1 MALLRLEPF
10 PDFSKNLEKNRW
22 ADFLELSCLESKDKE
37 ISLNDIITRYT
48 QEELSGISNGNENHS
63 LKVDGIRANFM
74 EIFKYIFSRMD
85 FIDEFY
91 PFLKVDED
99 TIKITKLDEK
109 KLLYIF
115 LLFSSNTSYITDKK
129 IRPFF
134 YLSFERISI
143 DIMKMIYP
151 NFSNELF
158 GTATKKDDS
167 FYGGK
172 QIENLEKI
180 GLFLNT
186 SLKDNAKN
194 NPHFRSSSGDTGID
208 IISYI
213 TIDKETCAAAMLPA
227 CVGQCS
233 TSYSEWFIKQ
243 LSIKSS
249 SLNNLFEN
257 IAAYH
262 EYMFVSF
269 PLRGINGKWAY
280 EEASKIQT
288 IMIDRIRFLNILHL
302 NNKSTLLSDEMSV
315 YMKTILGNFDVAF

>member
-1 MALLRLEPF
+1 MRL
-10 PDFSKNLEKNRW
+10 
-22 ADFLELSCLESKDKE
+22 
-37 ISLNDIITRYT
+37 
-48 QEELSGISNGNENHS
+48 
-63 LKVDGIRANFM
+63 
-74 EIFKYIFSRMD
+74 
-85 FIDEFY
+85 
-91 PFLKVDED
+91 
-99 TIKITKLDEK
+99 
-109 KLLYIF
+109 
-115 LLFSSNTSYITDKK
+115 
-129 IRPFF
+129 
-134 YLSFERISI
+134 
-143 DIMKMIYP
+143 IYP
-151 NFSNELF
+151 NFKNELF
-158 GTATKKDDS
+158 GTSTKKGDF

-180 GLFLNT
+180 GLYLNT

-194 NPHFRSSSGDTGID
+194 NPRFKSSSGDAGID
-208 IISYI
+208 IISYNK
-213 TIDKETCAAAMLPA
+213 IDREMCAASMLPV

-233 TSYSEWFIKQ
+233 TSYTEWSIKQ

-302 NNKSTLLSDEMSV
+302 NNKTTVLSDEMSV